1 MIPKILF
8 TIICLLSFR
17 GMTQTCK
24 SVFESIETAK
34 KQTIQKMVAS
44 NNKSQND
51 ALFDSFFQSTS
62 RKLEKFSEEEM
73 LRCGFLDKNYNPT
86 SEYRNLLKKNGLE
99 LEQGEGE
106 LWISINNNSI
116 YQTFKPYLSE
126 EYLTYFGII
135 NKRIYEDA
143 ALAIS
148 WSDFGKFIYIESEF
162 VRKYPN
168 SKKIKEVKERYAN
181 DLYFFLMGID
191 NSPALNDFEAQKAI
205 KKFAEDYPNS
215 SATKIVKLYLNRKD
229 NMSAN
234 RFPNYIATEIE
245 KMLGVSLYGF

>member
-1 MIPKILF
+1 MKKK
-8 TIICLLSFR
+8 CY
-17 GMTQTCK
+17 GV
-24 SVFESIETAK
+24 VFCS
-34 KQTIQKMVAS
+34 
-44 NNKSQND
+44 
-51 ALFDSFFQSTS
+51 
-62 RKLEKFSEEEM
+62 
-73 LRCGFLDKNYNPT
+73 KNYNPT